1 MKNIILKSAALALA
15 LILGLM
21 CLTVSAASVEPT
33 ITVFGNEATPAKP
46 GETIKLYARLTGLS
60 EMAGLDISVTGGADF
75 AFTDIKTDSFIL
87 TKDVNYTL
95 TNNKIH
101 IVDLFNL
108 TGKTTLQ
115 GAYIEVDAKIADNAK
130 AGEYTVTFTGILAG
144 KDGKTKLSEGTLATA
159 TVVVREAEKQ
169 ATAGALAADNG
180 MFIPY
185 GSVYDSSKN
194 FIDKDEAGKFNV
206 AAGDKYTQFRFGKNG
221 ITTFGTSFAQDK
233 TAVQF
238 GTYANGKSGK
248 EFGTM
253 CILGD
258 WEGFKSYYRSQK
270 GYSEA
275 QLTKLI
281 FDRYDTLMAENP
293 DATHVIMKCNNKTVE
308 IHVYKVAQTK
318 YMWGK
323 GHNSDLQYALRVK
336 DIEQGEKYAAVGYY
350 VKSGETILSTEIET
364 VEVQ

>member
-33 ITVFGNEATPAKP
+33 ITVFGNEASPAIP
-46 GETIKLYARLTGLS
+46 ESEVNMYIRLSDFSSVAGMDLTLTAQEGIVFTGVTS
-60 EMAGLDISVTGGADF
+60 DDIS
-75 AFTDIKTDSFIL
+75 L
-87 TKDVNYTL
+87 TEKNHTL
-95 TNNKIH
+95 TEKELH
-101 IVDLFNL
+101 IVDLTHKALYNIDV
-108 TGKTTLQ
+108 T
-115 GAYIEVDAKIADNAK
+115 AKVYDTAA

-159 TVVVREAEKQ
+159 TVVVREAEK
-169 ATAGALAADNG
+169 TAQTGTLAATDG

-185 GSVYDSSKN
+185 GSVYNSSKN

-221 ITTFGTSFAQDK
+221 ITTFGTSYALDN

-281 FDRYDTLMAENP
+281 FDRYDTLMAENS

-323 GHNSDLQYALRVK
+323 EHSTDLQYALRVK
-336 DIEQGEKYAAVGYY
+336 DIEQGEKYAAIGYY
-350 VKSGETILSTEIET
+350 TKSGETILSTEIET